1 MARLKGCHW
10 SASSDVTWT
19 STIGSRP
26 ALLFSTLRESLS
38 TRSLTSDILRPPGP
52 PSESCARSGRS
63 RSRSGFGCGG
73 EKWTPALNYVSEAG
87 PASVEDFFLSVGSY
101 ILTLLLPFFLSS
113 STFSFF
119 VSFPSIHLI
128 LFPSFSFIL
137 SHSPT
142 FLFLSLSSLSFVLHV
157 LPVMQCFSVSAQN
170 EKNSRKQSNKLWQRS
185 P

>member
-87 PASVEDFFLSVGSY
+87 PASVEDFFLSAPIYCFNCFEDQGNPKLQANDSSYHGSLFT
-101 ILTLLLPFFLSS
+101 ITNEQTNKTTGDDCPLIFFISR
-113 STFSFF
+113 
-119 VSFPSIHLI
+119 IED
-128 LFPSFSFIL
+128 
-137 SHSPT
+137 
-142 FLFLSLSSLSFVLHV
+142 FVLFSKALIETMACLLARV
-157 LPVMQCFSVSAQN
+157 LISSHAQSRTQSV
-170 EKNSRKQSNKLWQRS
+170 
-185 P
+185 

>member
-1 MARLKGCHW
+1 MGHW

-19 STIGSRP
+19 ATIGSRP

-87 PASVEDFFLSVGSY
+87 PASVEDFFLSEQTRPDTRHKV
-101 ILTLLLPFFLSS
+101 P
-113 STFSFF
+113 
-119 VSFPSIHLI
+119 
-128 LFPSFSFIL
+128 
-137 SHSPT
+137 
-142 FLFLSLSSLSFVLHV
+142 
-157 LPVMQCFSVSAQN
+157 QN
-170 EKNSRKQSNKLWQRS
+170 TTRGVADRRTDG
-185 P
+185 